1 MHLVTIL
8 KQFYCINVAQLDF
21 SHYNH
26 INSLCEFA
34 LTYVQMGLLKRYQNN
49 NNLDIHMNMQPIF
62 NRYRP
67 LQIARFVKVVFKGH
81 FGIKG
86 VGEFY
91 FDKGKVLLP
100 DVSNKKQ
107 LKIMKEVNLAIHQL
121 SMES

>member
-1 MHLVTIL
+1 M
-8 KQFYCINVAQLDF
+8 AQLDF

-26 INSLCEFA
+26 INSQCEFA

>member
-1 MHLVTIL
+1 
-8 KQFYCINVAQLDF
+8 
-21 SHYNH
+21 
-26 INSLCEFA
+26 
-34 LTYVQMGLLKRYQNN
+34 
-49 NNLDIHMNMQPIF
+49 MNMQPIF

-91 FDKGKVLLP
+91 FDQGKVLLP

-121 SMES
+121 SMESWAGM